1 MWDLPCQKNLKKC
14 WQSVHDEG
22 LELKLFHRCCTFYH
36 HHFTL
41 NIRQVSYSHE
51 HDFKNDT
58 SGHCSCLDCK
68 TVSDIPELDI
78 DLRQCCLRTCALACE
93 PSDSFIY
100 TNHKHFHFLDT
111 LGILYCYCFYFCNF
125 CSETILSLL
134 HMFKVWGKIY
144 SIVTSSNIEMILNLK
159 QALF

>member
-22 LELKLFHRCCTFYH
+22 LELKLVHRCCTFYH

-41 NIRQVSYSHE
+41 NIRQESYSHE
-51 HDFKNDT
+51 HDFKNDS
-58 SGHCSCLDCK
+58 SGYCSCLDCK
-68 TVSDIPELDI
+68 TIGDIPELDI
-78 DLRQCCLRTCALACE
+78 DITQYFLRTCALACE

-100 TNHKHFHFLDT
+100 TNRKHFHFFDT
-111 LGILYCYCFYFCNF
+111 LGILYCYCFHFCNF
-125 CSETILSLL
+125 WNETILSPL

-144 SIVTSSNIEMILNLK
+144 SIVTISNIEMILNLK
-159 QALF
+159 